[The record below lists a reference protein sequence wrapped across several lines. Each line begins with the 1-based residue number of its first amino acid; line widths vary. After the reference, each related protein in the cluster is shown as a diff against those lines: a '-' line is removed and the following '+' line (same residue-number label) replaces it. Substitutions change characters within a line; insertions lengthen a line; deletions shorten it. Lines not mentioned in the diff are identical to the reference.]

1 MSHTGGYGSNGVRAA
16 RAMMGGMGIMGVM
29 GGWVDG
35 SNGEWEFNSEYS
47 KAYLLGNKTPRD
59 ASYIGSLRYGEFSC

>member
-1 MSHTGGYGSNGVRAA
+1 MRAA
-16 RAMMGGMGIMGVM
+16 RAIMGGRGIM

>member
-1 MSHTGGYGSNGVRAA
+1 MGV
-16 RAMMGGMGIMGVM
+16 MGVM

-35 SNGEWEFNSEYS
+35 SNGEWKFNSEYS